1 MLFSKCDRF
10 GFGNANGKSS
20 SYSQSVSQKSRNFS
34 GLFRVPQFSSYL
46 RKAEV
51 LSHQTSQSSW
61 FLISYIKNVLKDQLL
76 KTSGLQFDNRLSAP
90 EKFSRFTRNR
100 RPGLLR
106 AQPYLPLE
114 SDPDHSIPPPPFQRD
129 QVVEGPLQTRS
140 VIGSR
145 NNKKYD
151 IYP

>member
-20 SYSQSVSQKSRNFS
+20 SYSEPVSQKSRNFS

-76 KTSGLQFDNRLSAP
+76 KTSGLQFGNWLSGL
-90 EKFSRFTRNR
+90 EKFSGLSRNR
-100 RPGLLR
+100 PRDLNARNRIFLLNLILT
-106 AQPYLPLE
+106 AA
-114 SDPDHSIPPPPFQRD
+114 
-129 QVVEGPLQTRS
+129 
-140 VIGSR
+140 SR
-145 NNKKYD
+145 NVLFHVTKLWRD
-151 IYP
+151 LFRHGL